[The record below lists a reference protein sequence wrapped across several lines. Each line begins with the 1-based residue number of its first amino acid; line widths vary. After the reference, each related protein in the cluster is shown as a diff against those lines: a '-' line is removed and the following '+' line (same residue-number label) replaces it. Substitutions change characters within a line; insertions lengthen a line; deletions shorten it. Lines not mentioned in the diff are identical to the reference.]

1 MAGPTS
7 SSGSPLL
14 SVRDVSVRFGGIV
27 ALDGVTFDVTS
38 GQIAGLIGPNG
49 AGKTTLFNC
58 LSRLYTPNGGDI
70 LFEGVSILNRPRH
83 DIPRIGIGRTFQN
96 VALFDRL
103 SVLDNVRVGC
113 HSVSSTSF
121 LDNALRLPKVAPEEA
136 HVAARAHELIAF
148 MDLVPFT
155 NAMAGGLPFPIRKR
169 VELARALASSPKLLL
184 LDEPAAG
191 LNHEEIEVLK
201 GQIRRVRDT
210 AARHR
215 AAGRASHEPG
225 HVGVG
230 QGGRHRLR
238 QEDRRRHPGR
248 GAARSRSD
256 PCLPGDLVMAAL
268 LEVKGL
274 KAFYGQT
281 QSLYDVGFE
290 IEPGGITTLL
300 GANGAGK
307 TTTLRAI
314 CNMVRREGLV
324 RFDGKDIKNMPTE
337 EVVRLRIAHVPEG
350 RGTFTT
356 LTVDENL
363 RIAAY
368 TRRDKAGV
376 KRELDRVFSYF
387 PRLQE
392 RVQQQAGT
400 LSGGEQ
406 QMLAIARALM
416 LGPRL
421 MLLDE
426 PSFGLAPLIVVEIFR
441 ILRRIN
447 EEEKV
452 SILLVEQNAALALD
466 LADHAYV
473 LETGHVVMSGPSAVV
488 KNDENIRKSY
498 LGY

>member
-1 MAGPTS
+1 
-7 SSGSPLL
+7 
-14 SVRDVSVRFGGIV
+14 
-27 ALDGVTFDVTS
+27 
-38 GQIAGLIGPNG
+38 
-49 AGKTTLFNC
+49 
-58 LSRLYTPNGGDI
+58 
-70 LFEGVSILNRPRH
+70 
-83 DIPRIGIGRTFQN
+83 
-96 VALFDRL
+96 
-103 SVLDNVRVGC
+103 
-113 HSVSSTSF
+113 
-121 LDNALRLPKVAPEEA
+121 
-136 HVAARAHELIAF
+136 
-148 MDLVPFT
+148 
-155 NAMAGGLPFPIRKR
+155 
-169 VELARALASSPKLLL
+169 
-184 LDEPAAG
+184 
-191 LNHEEIEVLK
+191 
-201 GQIRRVRDT
+201 
-210 AARHR
+210 
-215 AAGRASHEPG
+215 
-225 HVGVG
+225 
-230 QGGRHRLR
+230 
-238 QEDRRRHPGR
+238 
-248 GAARSRSD
+248 
-256 PCLPGDLVMAAL
+256 MAAL

-290 IEPGGITTLL
+290 IETGGITTLL

-324 RFDGKDIKNMPTE
+324 RFDGKDIKNMLTE

-368 TRRDKAGV
+368 TRRDKAAV
-376 KRELDRVFSYF
+376 NRELERVFSYF
-387 PRLQE
+387 PRLKE
-392 RVQQQAGT
+392 RIQQQAGT

-473 LETGHVVMSGPSAVV
+473 LETGHVVMSGASAVV